1 MSKFQSTISTVAALA
16 SIFGAGAAGWKL
28 AQVNSDVPPTVLDQK
43 INQLDQKLEDLTKP
57 ESVAETP
64 TPHPVEEPPQV
75 PLTPEPQPATLP
87 PVPQTQQTQQTP
99 PPPLPPLP

>member
-16 SIFGAGAAGWKL
+16 SIFGAATAGWKL

-57 ESVAETP
+57 ESVAETAA
-64 TPHPVEEPPQV
+64 PHPVEEPPQV
-75 PLTPEPQPATLP
+75 PLTPAPQPATLP
-87 PVPQTQQTQQTP
+87 PVPQTQQTP

>member
-28 AQVNSDVPPTVLDQK
+28 AQVNADVPPTVLDQK

-57 ESVAETP
+57 EVVAETP
-64 TPHPVEEPPQV
+64 APHPVEEPPQV
-75 PLTPEPQPATLP
+75 PLTPAPQPATLP
-87 PVPQTQQTQQTP
+87 PVP
-99 PPPLPPLP
+99 PLPPVPTETTP

>member
-16 SIFGAGAAGWKL
+16 SIFGAATAGWKL

-43 INQLDQKLEDLTKP
+43 INQLDQKLENLTKP
-57 ESVAETP
+57 EPVVETLV
-64 TPHPVEEPPQV
+64 PHPVEEPPQP
-75 PLTPEPQPATLP
+75 PLTPEPQPTILP
-87 PVPQTQQTQQTP
+87 PVPQTT

>member
-28 AQVNSDVPPTVLDQK
+28 AQVNSEVPPTVLDQK

-87 PVPQTQQTQQTP
+87 PVPQTQQTA